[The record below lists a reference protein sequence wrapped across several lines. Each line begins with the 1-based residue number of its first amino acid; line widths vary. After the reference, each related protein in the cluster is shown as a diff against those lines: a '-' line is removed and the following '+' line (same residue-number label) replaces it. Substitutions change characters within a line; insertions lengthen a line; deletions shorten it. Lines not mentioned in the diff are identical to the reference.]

1 MSSLARFG
9 RCRLGKSIAPSTLI
23 HATWIPFG
31 PRSRAND
38 WANPRFAKLPGPN
51 ATDRGPALRPAVA
64 PVKRITPRPRATI
77 AGTHSLAHRKPPIA
91 LTRMQLSKIGRAHV

>member
-1 MSSLARFG
+1 MPFDVVVS
-9 RCRLGKSIAPSTLI
+9 RLFFFFLMIRRPPSSTLFPY
-23 HATWIPFG
+23 TTLF
-31 PRSRAND
+31 RS
-38 WANPRFAKLPGPN
+38 RFAKLPGPN